1 MVHSLKDKVALVTGG
16 STGIGR
22 ASALAFSREGAKVI
36 VADVNVDEGN
46 NTVRMIEKS
55 GGDALFL
62 EADVSKAQAVESL
75 IDKIANQ
82 YGKLDCAMNNAG
94 VVGKQALTADCTE
107 ENWDNV
113 IGVNL
118 KGTWLC
124 MKYELRQMLKQ
135 GNGSIVNISSVTGSV
150 GYPTLP
156 AYVTSKHGIVGLTK
170 VAALEYAKS
179 GIRINA
185 VCPGYVRT
193 PMLEGVFGGWSD
205 EIEEMISE
213 HEPIGRTGTTDEIA
227 AAVLWLSSDAASFV
241 TGHAMAVD
249 GGFLAQ

>member
-1 MVHSLKDKVALVTGG
+1 MLDSLKNKVVLVTGG

-22 ASALAFSREGAKVI
+22 ATALAFSRERAKVI
-36 VADVNVDEGN
+36 IADVNTHEGN
-46 NTVRMIEKS
+46 NTIHMIEKN

-62 EADVSKAQAVESL
+62 EADVSKAEAVESL
-75 IDKIANQ
+75 IDKITHQ
-82 YGKLDCAMNNAG
+82 YGRLDCAVNNAG
-94 VVGKQALTADCTE
+94 VLVSQGLTADCTE
-107 ENWDNV
+107 EAWDHI

-124 MKYELRQMLKQ
+124 MKYEIQQMLKQ
-135 GNGSIVNISSVTGSV
+135 GGGSIVNMSSVTGSV

-156 AYVTSKHGIVGLTK
+156 AYVTSKHGIIGLTK
-170 VAALEYAKS
+170 VSALEYAKS

-193 PMLEGVFGGWSD
+193 PMLEGVFNGWSD
-205 EIEEMISE
+205 EVEEMISQ
-213 HEPIGRTGTTDEIA
+213 HSPAGRVGMPDEIA
-227 AAVLWLSSDAASFV
+227 EAVLWLSSDAASFV

>member
-1 MVHSLKDKVALVTGG
+1 MVNSLKDKVALITGG

-22 ASALAFSREGAKVI
+22 ATAMAFAREGAKVI
-36 VADVNVDEGN
+36 IADVNVNEGD
-46 NTVRMIEKS
+46 NTVRMIES
-55 GGDALFL
+55 NGASASFM
-62 EADVSKAQAVESL
+62 ETDVSRAEEAEAL
-75 IDKIANQ
+75 INNIISH
-82 YGKLDCAMNNAG
+82 YGRLDCAVNNAG
-94 VVGKQALTADCTE
+94 VVGEQGLTADCTE
-107 ENWDNV
+107 ENWDHI

-124 MKYELRQMLKQ
+124 MKYEIRQMLKQ
-135 GNGSIVNISSVTGSV
+135 GAGAIVNISSVTGSV

-170 VAALEYAKS
+170 VSALEYAKS

-193 PMLEGVFGGWSD
+193 PMLEGVFNGWSD
-205 EIEEMISE
+205 EVESMISG
-213 HEPIGRTGTTDEIA
+213 HQPVGRVGKPEEIA
-227 AAVLWLSSDAASFV
+227 EAVLWLSSDAASFV

>member
-1 MVHSLKDKVALVTGG
+1 MTNSLSNKVALVTGG

-22 ASALAFSREGAKVI
+22 ASALAFAREGAQVI
-36 VADVNVDEGN
+36 IADINVDEGH
-46 NTVRMIEKS
+46 NTVESIKSS
-55 GGDALFL
+55 GGDASFL
-62 EADVSKAQAVESL
+62 EADISNTLAAEAL
-75 IDKIANQ
+75 IDKIAAD
-82 YGKLDCAMNNAG
+82 YGRLDCALNNAG
-94 VVGKQALTADCTE
+94 VVGEQGFTADCSE
-107 ENWDNV
+107 ENWDRV

-124 MKYELRQMLKQ
+124 MKYEIRQMLKQ
-135 GNGSIVNISSVTGSV
+135 GSGSIVNVSSVTGKV

-156 AYVTSKHGIVGLTK
+156 AYVTSKHGIVGMTK
-170 VAALEYAKS
+170 VSALEYAKS

-193 PMLEGVFGGWSD
+193 PMLEGVFDGWSS
-205 EIEEMISE
+205 EIEDMISE
-213 HEPIGRTGTTDEIA
+213 HEPVGRIGKPEEIA
-227 AAVLWLSSDAASFV
+227 EAILWLCSDAASFV

>member
-1 MVHSLKDKVALVTGG
+1 MLHSLKSKVVLVTGG

-22 ASALAFSREGAKVI
+22 ASALAFYREGAKVV
-36 VADVNVDEGN
+36 VADVNVEEGN
-46 NTVRMIEKS
+46 NTIHLIREN
-55 GGDALFL
+55 GGDAVFW
-62 EADVSKAQAVESL
+62 EADISKAQTVETL
-75 IDKIANQ
+75 VDKIADQ
-82 YGKLDCAMNNAG
+82 YGRLDCALNNAG
-94 VVGKQALTADCTE
+94 VVGAQGLTADCTE
-107 ENWDNV
+107 ENWDHI

-124 MKYELRQMLKQ
+124 MKYEIRQMLKQ
-135 GNGSIVNISSVTGSV
+135 GSGSIVNVSSVTGSV

-170 VAALEYAKS
+170 VSALEYAKS

-193 PMLEGVFGGWSD
+193 PMLEGVFNGWSD
-205 EIEEMISE
+205 EVETMISQ
-213 HEPIGRTGTTDEIA
+213 HEPVGRVGKPEEIA
-227 AAVLWLSSDAASFV
+227 EAVLWLSSDAASFV